1 MTKMIKS
8 SPVLAITMG
17 DPAGIGPEIALKALL
32 SKKLDTRCRIAVI
45 GDLSIL
51 KKTARKLKI
60 FREFNPIATMDESR
74 RNMINVLD
82 MQQLSPGDFTIGKVD
97 AGCGK
102 AAYAYILKAIELAKD
117 GSAAGVITNP
127 INKES
132 LKMAGINYPGHTEIF
147 ADETGTKEFTMLFYL
162 DGVGVAHV
170 TTHCSLREAIGLVT
184 RERVLSHIKLLDMA
198 MKQLGKK
205 RPRIAVGGL
214 NPHAGENGLFGDEEI
229 LHIAPAIKSAK
240 ELGINVTGPYP
251 PDTVFMRAFKK
262 EFDGV
267 VSMLH
272 DHGFVAL
279 KSRDFEKGVNI
290 TIGLPIIRTSV
301 GHGTAFDKA
310 GKGTASP
317 ESLLS
322 AITAAMVLHKNRM
335 CLRENKEG
343 VKSGAIVR

>member
-1 MTKMIKS
+1 MTKTS
-8 SPVLAITMG
+8 LPVFALTMG
-17 DPAGIGPEIALKALL
+17 DPAGIGPEIALKALT
-32 SKKLDTRCRIAVI
+32 SKKTGRDCRIAVV
-45 GDLSIL
+45 GDLSVM
-51 KKTARKLKI
+51 KDAAKKLKHRI
-60 FREFNPIATMDESR
+60 VFNAVADIRESR
-74 RNMINVLD
+74 PDMVNIID
-82 MQQLSPGDFTIGKVD
+82 MQQLSPEDFTVGKVD
-97 AGCGK
+97 AACGK
-102 AAYAYILKAIELAKD
+102 AAYAYILKAIGLAKD

-132 LKMAGINYPGHTEIF
+132 FKLAGIHYPGHTEIF
-147 ADETGTKEFTMLFYL
+147 ADETGVKEFTMLFYL

-170 TTHCSLREAIGLVT
+170 TTHCSLRQAIDLIT
-184 RERVLSHIKLLDMA
+184 EKRVLSHIKLLNGA
-198 MKQLGKK
+198 MKLLGIK

-214 NPHAGENGLFGDEEI
+214 NPHAGENGLFGSEEADQI
-229 LHIAPAIKSAK
+229 VPAIKSAQVQ
-240 ELGINVTGPYP
+240 GINAKGPYP
-251 PDTVFMRAFKK
+251 PDTVFMRAFKR

-279 KSRDFEKGVNI
+279 KSRDFERGVNI

-322 AITAAMVLHKNRM
+322 AIKAAELLYKNRD
-335 CLRENKEG
+335 
-343 VKSGAIVR
+343 SGNPV